1 MGRFTYSTVF
11 IAFVLLTGC
20 GGNGGGRVLM
30 PHPPG
35 GPGPVT
41 GSTGTARVTLTFP
54 AGTGAGAAARK
65 TSSYLSPK
73 TRSVGLYL
81 MTVNGAAPPAFVPPT
96 LADIGPTASS
106 CSTSNGTLTCTFAAA
121 LPTGNDGI
129 SVRTFPTT
137 GENGPP
143 LSIGT
148 AVVSVVSGQTV
159 DAPITLLPL
168 VAVAITTI
176 TPNPISGTGPGTAT
190 LSISAKDF
198 AGDVIGGSDPY
209 YTPIAVSTMD
219 TSGHVVA
226 TPALPAMITAPG
238 QSITLA
244 YDGKGSAPYFTY
256 VVSDPGDTFAPGITP
271 YTGTLGLTQS
281 GGQSVYVA
289 AAGDNAIYVYA
300 AGPGGSNTLIRQ
312 ISGSLT
318 TLANPVS
325 VAVDKLGALYVANYG
340 RDITVYAPGASGNVA
355 PILTFGGGTA
365 QPDSIALSAGLD
377 PVTTGPPETSAS
389 APRAQVEFYYS
400 IYSVT
405 PVGGSFNSA
414 LALPGAVGW
423 SGSSSGQACVAR
435 MPIYDNPYVN
445 CFNAPSVGG
454 SFDWPESAGA
464 LTFRSDGLL
473 AVAREPIFNRPDPA
487 IVTYA
492 LPGSGTGFIPPP
504 PIMYNLSGPATGLAA
519 PHQID
524 FDKAGY
530 MYVANYGFSSY
541 GGTIGIFAPNAT
553 GNTAP

>member
-1 MGRFTYSTVF
+1 MLF
-11 IAFVLLTGC
+11 
-20 GGNGGGRVLM
+20 
-30 PHPPG
+30 PHPPA
-35 GPGPVT
+35 GPGPVA

-54 AGTGAGAAARK
+54 AGTGTGAAARK
-65 TSSYLSPK
+65 KSSYLSPK
-73 TRSVGLYL
+73 TRSVGIYL
-81 MTVNGAAPPAFVPPT
+81 TTVNGAPPSPAVAPT
-96 LADIGPTASS
+96 LSDIGPSAAS

-121 LPTGNDGI
+121 LPTGSDGI

-148 AVVSVVSGQTV
+148 AVVNVVTGQTV

-168 VAVAITTI
+168 VAVAVSTL
-176 TPNPISGTGPGTAT
+176 TPNPISGTNPGTAT
-190 LSISAKDF
+190 LTISAKDF
-198 AGDVIGGSDPY
+198 AGDVIGGTNPY
-209 YTPIAVSTMD
+209 YIPITVSTMD

-226 TPALPAMITAPG
+226 TPALPATITAPG
-238 QSITLA
+238 QSITFA

-256 VVSDPGDTFAPGITP
+256 AVSVVGDAIAPGITP

-281 GGQSVYVA
+281 AGQSIYVA
-289 AAGDNAIYVYA
+289 SAGDNAVYVYA
-300 AGPGGSNTLIRQ
+300 AGPGGANTVIRQ
-312 ISGSLT
+312 ISGPLT

-325 VAVDKLGALYVANYG
+325 VAVDKLGAVYVANYG

-400 IYSVT
+400 IYSVA

-454 SFDWPESAGA
+454 NFDWPESAGA

-487 IVTYA
+487 IVTYS
-492 LPGSGTGFIPPP
+492 LPTNATGFIAPPT
-504 PIMYNLSGPATGLAA
+504 IVYNLSGPSTGLSG

-530 MYVANYGFSSY
+530 MYVANYGFSSN

-553 GNTAP
+553 GDTAPVRTISGINSASGVAVGP